1 MSKIKIDKIT
11 GSRRLS
17 NYWWATVI
25 FLGGLSFL
33 LVGLS
38 SYMQKQLTPWTDFNS
53 LTFLPQ
59 GVIMTFYGMTGLLI
73 SIFLWLTIFWNVGSG
88 YNEFNYEE
96 GLITI
101 FRQGFPGKNRS
112 LKLKYSIQE
121 IQAIKISIIDGLTP
135 KREIYLKMK
144 DLREI
149 PLTSVGQPLLLS
161 EIEEKASSLAKFLDI
176 SIEGLS

>member
-1 MSKIKIDKIT
+1 MSRIKIDKII

-17 NYWWATVI
+17 NYWWSTVI

-38 SYMQKQLTPWTDFNS
+38 SYMQIQLIPFADFNN

-59 GVIMTFYGMTGLLI
+59 GVIMTFYGTTGVFI
-73 SIFLWLTIFWNVGSG
+73 SVFLWLTIFWNVGSG
-88 YNEFNYEE
+88 YNEFNYDH
-96 GLITI
+96 GLVTI

-112 LKLKYSIQE
+112 LKLEYSIQE
-121 IQAIKISIIDGLTP
+121 IQSIKIRILDGLTP

-161 EIEEKASSLAKFLDI
+161 EIEERASALAKFLDV
-176 SIEGLS
+176 SIEGL